1 MQIII
6 YLVGGLGLFLY
17 GMSVMSE
24 GLQKVAGDK
33 LRATMRAL
41 TNNRFVGILTGFT
54 VTSIVQSSS
63 ATTVMLVSFV
73 NAGLLG
79 LQQSIGV
86 IMGANIGT
94 TVTGWIVALLGF
106 KVKIAMLALIAV
118 GIGFFMRL
126 TTNKKFKYWGDVLLG
141 FGLIFIGLD
150 FMKDAVS
157 GIKGAQFL
165 TTWMSHF
172 SADSIPNILLIAGVG
187 TVVTMLI
194 QSSSATMALTMTLAA
209 QGLISFPT
217 AAALILGE
225 NIGTTITANLAAIGA
240 SRNAKR
246 CAVAHFIFNLMGV
259 FWMVLVFQ
267 HFVVLVDAIVPGDP
281 SHAMAIPAHMALFH
295 TMFNVTNTL
304 IFLPLVG
311 LLTTVVLK
319 LIPKS
324 STQEQQSLKYIDT
337 PMMATPSLSLESAR
351 MELYKMSKDVVE
363 MFESVTQVLES
374 PGSNIDSL
382 VENINR
388 IEESTDHQK
397 ETITNFLRQVVE
409 HSGTKQSGYEVSN
422 LLSHV
427 SDFERIGDHGK
438 NIMKL
443 TCRTF
448 ESDTPFSV
456 EGYHDI
462 LSIAGKCKDILVLVH
477 NGLKKPG
484 VDIMTEA
491 RRLESEINTLRSTGR
506 DNHQDRLINNKC
518 DIASGLIFLEM
529 LTNFEKTGDHAF
541 NVAQRISRVR

>member
-194 QSSSATMALTMTLAA
+194 QSSSATRSPSR
-209 QGLISFPT
+209 IP
-217 AAALILGE
+217 
-225 NIGTTITANLAAIGA
+225 IG
-240 SRNAKR
+240 
-246 CAVAHFIFNLMGV
+246 
-259 FWMVLVFQ
+259 
-267 HFVVLVDAIVPGDP
+267 
-281 SHAMAIPAHMALFH
+281 
-295 TMFNVTNTL
+295 
-304 IFLPLVG
+304 
-311 LLTTVVLK
+311 
-319 LIPKS
+319 
-324 STQEQQSLKYIDT
+324 
-337 PMMATPSLSLESAR
+337 
-351 MELYKMSKDVVE
+351 
-363 MFESVTQVLES
+363 
-374 PGSNIDSL
+374 
-382 VENINR
+382 
-388 IEESTDHQK
+388 
-397 ETITNFLRQVVE
+397 
-409 HSGTKQSGYEVSN
+409 
-422 LLSHV
+422 
-427 SDFERIGDHGK
+427 
-438 NIMKL
+438 
-443 TCRTF
+443 
-448 ESDTPFSV
+448 
-456 EGYHDI
+456 
-462 LSIAGKCKDILVLVH
+462 
-477 NGLKKPG
+477 
-484 VDIMTEA
+484 
-491 RRLESEINTLRSTGR
+491 
-506 DNHQDRLINNKC
+506 
-518 DIASGLIFLEM
+518 
-529 LTNFEKTGDHAF
+529 
-541 NVAQRISRVR
+541 